1 MSVKFYLDAVYICV
15 VFNLQFLTL
24 NTALTHNLD
33 YFEHSKI
40 NLTTYV
46 VWLESI
52 VFNDLLV
59 KQILSVREKKFV

>member
-24 NTALTHNLD
+24 NAALTHNLD
-33 YFEHSKI
+33 YFKHSKI
-40 NLTTYV
+40 DLTTYV

-52 VFNDLLV
+52 VFNDLLI
-59 KQILSVREKKFV
+59 K